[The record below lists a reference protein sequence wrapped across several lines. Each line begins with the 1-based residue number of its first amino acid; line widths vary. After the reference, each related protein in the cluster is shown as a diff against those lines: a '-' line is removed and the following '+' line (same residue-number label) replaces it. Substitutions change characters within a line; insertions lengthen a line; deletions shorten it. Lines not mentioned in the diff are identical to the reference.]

1 MIDSDRLPVEPP
13 HADVDHLGDY
23 LDGLLSAEQRDELD
37 EHLALCAAC
46 RARLGALRLL
56 VERAAHAAADIEPAD
71 DLWPGIHAAID
82 SRRTLSLPVG
92 PGPREAASRRRWPL
106 VAGTLAASFAVAA
119 ASALVTM
126 RVVRSSPAPRVVER
140 AVSPAPAGSGAADAA
155 GAAGADREALLRYAA
170 LERDYDR
177 SARELRATLD
187 AQRDHLAP
195 ETIATVER
203 SVATIDRAIA
213 EARDALQRDPGNRVL
228 LDMLTASHEQKL
240 DLLRRA
246 ARLSTGA

>member
-1 MIDSDRLPVEPP
+1 MTQAPRTPVEPP

-23 LDGLLSAEQRDELD
+23 LDDVLAADARDALD
-37 EHLALCAAC
+37 EHLALCASC

-56 VERAAHAAADIEPAD
+56 VERAAHAPVGIEPAD
-71 DLWPGIHAAID
+71 DLWPGIRAAIE
-82 SRRTLSLPVG
+82 SRRTLALPVG
-92 PGPREAASRRRWPL
+92 GARNAAGPAGRWRIAAF
-106 VAGTLAASFAVAA
+106 ALAASAAIAVT
-119 ASALVTM
+119 SALVTL
-126 RVVRSSPAPRVVER
+126 RVAR
-140 AVSPAPAGSGAADAA
+140 
-155 GAAGADREALLRYAA
+155 REAAAPVATRATAPSPTVPTADGDALVRYVA

-177 SARELRATLD
+177 SARQLWSALD
-187 AQRDHLAP
+187 AERGSLAP

-213 EARDALQRDPGNRVL
+213 EARDALRRDPGNHVL

-246 ARLSTGA
+246 MQLSAGT